1 MKEDLL
7 QLLISLTKED
17 YTLSITPG
25 IQGNYIQFK
34 LDNCVKVHEYDK
46 MIRCCRVI
54 EKEHLDYET
63 TIYIIKRLLD
73 QLKDKEKENDQT

>member
-7 QLLISLTKED
+7 QLLISLTKEG
-17 YTLSITPG
+17 YTLSIMPG
-25 IQGNYIQFK
+25 VQGNYIQFR
-34 LDNCVKVHEYDK
+34 LDNCFKVHERNQ
-46 MIRCCRVI
+46 MIGCCRVI

-73 QLKDKEKENDQT
+73 QLKDKEKEND